1 MQLPFYKYHGTG
13 NDFIL
18 IDNRNL
24 LIQNINTEQIRKLC
38 HRRFGI
44 GADGLMLL
52 KSSSDYDFEMDYYNS
67 DGSGGTMCGN
77 GGRCIVAFARHLGII
92 DTSTKFIA
100 SDGPHEAQFNDEGEV
115 NLKMQN
121 VNTIEENEEY
131 SFLHTGS
138 PHYVRFV
145 FDVNSI
151 DVLTEGKKVRN
162 SEQFKK
168 EGTNVNFVSKI
179 GTGLAVRTY
188 ERGVEDETYSC
199 GTGSVASAIAYYSKF
214 NLNQVPINIKTLGG
228 NLQVSFNKIGN
239 NYKNVYLKGPAVL
252 VFEGKIDISV

>member
-1 MQLPFYKYHGTG
+1 MLIHFYKYHGTG

-18 IDNRNL
+18 IDNRKL
-24 LIQNINTEQIRKLC
+24 LLQKLSTDQIKKLC

-52 KSSSDYDFEMDYYNS
+52 KSNPEYHFEMDYYNS

-77 GGRCIVAFARHLGII
+77 GGRCITAFARHLGIV
-92 DTSTKFIA
+92 DNFAKFLA
-100 SDGPHEAQFNDEGEV
+100 SDGPHEANFDTQNLIK
-115 NLKMQN
+115 LKMQN
-121 VNTIEENEEY
+121 VNKIAENDEY
-131 SFLHTGS
+131 SFLYTGS

-145 FDVNSI
+145 SDVSSI
-151 DVLTEGKKVRN
+151 DVFNEGKKIRY
-162 SEQFKK
+162 SENFKQ

-179 GTGLAVRTY
+179 ENGLAVRTY

-214 NLNQVPINIKTLGG
+214 KTNQNIIEIKTLGG
-228 NLQVSFNKIGN
+228 NLQVSFEKKGDC
-239 NYKNVYLKGPAVL
+239 YENVYLKGPAIL
-252 VFEGKIDISV
+252 VFEGEIEI